1 MSEATESK
9 AEMDEAAKG
18 RVRAAVTAL
27 AAGLLYGSWAAYAN
41 WGHGTDAAVRPAIA
55 QSLISVTATLALVL
69 ILEKLF
75 RMAPSPRAGFVAASV
90 GTSVIGIAMLA
101 GGHAAA
107 GTPEIWLTIA
117 PSALVGTI
125 FYFFYS
131 AMLLRKATAS
141 GPRP

>member
-1 MSEATESK
+1 MSEA
-9 AEMDEAAKG
+9 AEPETAADEAAKG
-18 RVRAAVTAL
+18 RIRAGVTAL

-41 WGHGTDAAVRPAIA
+41 WEHGVDAAVTAAAA
-55 QSLISVTATLALVL
+55 QTLISVTATLVLVL

-75 RMAPSPRAGFVAASV
+75 RLAASPRAGFIAASV
-90 GTSVIGIAMLA
+90 GTSLLAIAMLA

-107 GTPEIWLTIA
+107 STPEIWLTIA

-131 AMLLRKATAS
+131 AMLLRKATGA
-141 GPRP
+141 PRP